1 MSLSENVPVRLIY
14 STTNAT
20 GQASIMMPSTFSAPR
35 FVRTNLIVS
44 EVQDV
49 LLRVLNLACFSL
61 DSISENVVSTCYSVQ
76 MPMCVSESKS
86 VVLGMRDIATRMK

>member
-76 MPMCVSESKS
+76 MPMGVSESKS